1 MEADLRVPPAKRPRL
16 DDSQHSLPRRSMTD
30 CVLRASKELLASL
43 NVNEILNAMI
53 TPVLTFLEPH
63 ETEKLELLLDNETP
77 SQRVIRRL
85 LNYIKGREG
94 EDRDDACRKF
104 VACIVQTTE
113 EERGHRDL
121 EKIYRSKLPADEW
134 LFIEDLLRE
143 VNESPMPSPYRTPHP
158 QTPVARIIRAR
169 KTPEHPVP
177 FVELQ
182 GQLAEKDGFATIEQD
197 LWWSFSN
204 GEYGTLEQTVL
215 GVQGDRAFRVEID
228 CQIVAMWF
236 NSLIIMHR
244 DGGYSG
250 AIKELTD
257 ALVLCK
263 RDDCINRMILEG
275 RIYQRMT
282 QNYLMLGEKKLAM
295 KTFELAKDSLQMV
308 GRGYDK
314 ANMFCREAKIMS
326 AVEPHRREDIEGM
339 YNHALCALE
348 KDDPYFLASFPSVTL
363 SKAAFYLGVS
373 FGSKAND
380 GCTLPD
386 VCPSDIAKAE
396 ETLKTIIEK
405 EHILLEMRQCE
416 YSFLCAELCRRKG
429 DKEKARELFSA
440 LLSKSGSSKVKNIL
454 SLAEQR
460 LQVLEHSTKIADS
473 TVQS

>member
-1 MEADLRVPPAKRPRL
+1 MDADLRVPPAKRPRL
-16 DDSQHSLPRRSMTD
+16 DESQHSLPEHSITD
-30 CVLRASKELLASL
+30 CVLRAGKELLTSL

-53 TPVLTFLEPH
+53 TPVLTFLDPH
-63 ETEKLELLLDNETP
+63 ETDKLEQLLDNETP
-77 SQRVIRRL
+77 SKRVIRQL
-85 LNYIKGREG
+85 LNFIKGREG
-94 EDRDDACRKF
+94 EERDVACRMF
-104 VACIVQTTE
+104 VACIVQTTD

-121 EKIYRSKLPADEW
+121 EKIYRSKLPAHEW
-134 LFIEDLLRE
+134 RFIEDLLRE
-143 VNESPMPSPYRTPHP
+143 VNDSPMPSPYRTPHP

-169 KTPEHPVP
+169 GTPERPVP
-177 FVELQ
+177 FIELE

-215 GVQGDRAFRVEID
+215 GVQGDRAFKVEID

-236 NSLIIMHR
+236 NSLIIMHKY
-244 DGGYSG
+244 GEYSG

-263 RDDCINRMILEG
+263 RDDCVNKTILEG

-282 QNYLMLGEKKLAM
+282 QNYLMMGLKEMAM
-295 KTFELAKDSLQMV
+295 KMFEMAKDSLQMV

-339 YNHALCALE
+339 YDKALCALE
-348 KDDPYFLASFPSVTL
+348 KDDAFFLASFPSVTL
-363 SKAAFYLGVS
+363 SKAGFYLGVS

-380 GCTLPD
+380 GCALPH

-396 ETLKTIIEK
+396 ETLKTIVEK
-405 EHILLEMRQCE
+405 EHILLEMRQFE
-416 YSFLCAELCRRKG
+416 YGFLCAELCRLKG
-429 DKEKARELFSA
+429 EVEKARELFSA
-440 LLSKSGSSKVKNIL
+440 LTAKPGSSKVKNIL

-460 LQVLEHSTKIADS
+460 LQILEHSITA
-473 TVQS
+473 